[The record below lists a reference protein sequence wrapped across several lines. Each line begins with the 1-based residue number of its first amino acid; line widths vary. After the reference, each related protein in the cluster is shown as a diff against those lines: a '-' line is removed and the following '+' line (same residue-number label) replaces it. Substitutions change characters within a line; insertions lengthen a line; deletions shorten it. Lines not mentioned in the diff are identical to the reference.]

1 MSDTDEI
8 PDDATPRA
16 RERIVAL
23 AAERTALRQQLDA
36 VAPKLAEVTTLQAQL
51 AAATTA
57 ATAAATEW
65 AAKETAWQTE
75 RALLGAG
82 VTDPEAADLVA
93 HAYSRVAAPASG
105 EKPSLSAWLADRAS
119 LPKGVLAYLPAPAA
133 TTTAAAT
140 AATTT
145 GATGATGATTTTA
158 PGATTAKI
166 PPANAGAAAAPGLSG
181 PRTAAE
187 IQELMRTPEG
197 RAEYARIRVAHL
209 AGLRA

>member
-1 MSDTDEI
+1 MSDTDPEI

-51 AAATTA
+51 AAATEA
-57 ATAAATEW
+57 QATAAREW
-65 AAKETAWQTE
+65 TAKETGWQTE

-82 VTDPEAADLVA
+82 VTDPEAADFVA
-93 HAYSRVAAPASG
+93 HAYSRLTPTTGS
-105 EKPSLSAWLADRAS
+105 EKPTLAAWLADRAA
-119 LPKGVLAYLPAPAA
+119 LPKGVQAYLPPPSG
-133 TTTAAAT
+133 TPTPP
-140 AATTT
+140 
-145 GATGATGATTTTA
+145 GTTTTPPA
-158 PGATTAKI
+158 ANAADAAKKAA
-166 PPANAGAAAAPGLSG
+166 PPANAGATAAPGLSG

-197 RAEYARIRVAHL
+197 RAEYAKIRVAHL
-209 AGLRA
+209 ASLRA